1 MSFLDRLF
9 AAVALPK
16 VETPKVPRR
25 ALSLPSFLKSAP
37 NPANILPRD
46 DRRLANT
53 DVTTFRS
60 ESDSRATIR
69 KFVAASPD
77 LSAAVFAYLR
87 TGITDKYTAVAK
99 NMDGTFNP
107 EATATLQGVIQRMDV
122 LGDYRDGFI
131 GMNSIRSV
139 SESLAKEL
147 VMYGACAGELV
158 LDKTA
163 MPKRIQPVSVTQIQ
177 FKADKDGT
185 LKPIQK
191 TSTGEI
197 DLDQATFFYISLDQ
211 DSLDVYASSPI
222 ESAIQAVL
230 FSEEFTN
237 DLRRVIKKVIHPRQQ
252 VVIDEDKLR
261 KSIPQDI
268 INDPEQVTA
277 FFNSVISSIEQ
288 KLSNLR
294 PEDAIVT
301 LDTLGISLENNG
313 NASLS
318 DEYTFVKETAQG
330 RLAAST
336 KVPAIALGYSSASS
350 NIASTESLL
359 FMKNANGVVT
369 AKLNEF
375 FSRSFTLAVRLLGY
389 DVVVDFKYAPI
400 DLRPEIEQE
409 SFKQTRQMRTLEL
422 LSYGFLS
429 DEEAALELTGKLPP
443 AGFKPLSGT
452 LFHKSAPAADPAANA
467 DGSSNNG
474 SAFNKATD
482 PKTPTQGRGQNN
494 KKVESDTQE
503 IEAIS
508 EPQQPTF
515 VTPNITV
522 AIDNTQKAST
532 KLKMSRDEDG
542 NLNIE
547 RLENVG

>member
-9 AAVALPK
+9 AAVKLAP
-16 VETPKVPRR
+16 VEAPKVPRR
-25 ALSLPSFLKSAP
+25 ALALPSFLKSAP

>member
-1 MSFLDRLF
+1 MSFLDRIF
-9 AAVALPK
+9 AAVMPK
-16 VETPKVPRR
+16 VDTPKVSRK
-25 ALSLPSFLKSAP
+25 ALALPSFLKSAP
-37 NPANILPRD
+37 NPNNVLPRT
-46 DRRLANT
+46 DRNLANT
-53 DVTTFRS
+53 SVTTFRT
-60 ESDSRATIR
+60 ESDSRETIR

-87 TGITDKYTAVAK
+87 VGITDKYVAVAR
-99 NMDGTFNP
+99 NLDGTFNT
-107 EATATLQGVIQRMDV
+107 EATAALQAILQRMDV
-122 LGDYRDGFI
+122 LGSYSDGFSS
-131 GMNSIRSV
+131 GLSVRSL

-163 MPKRIQPVSVTQIQ
+163 MPKRIQPISVTQIQ

-185 LKPIQK
+185 LKPVQK

-197 DLDQATFFYISLDQ
+197 DLDFPNVFMVNLDQ
-211 DSLDVYASSPI
+211 DNLDVYSSSPI

-230 FSEEFTN
+230 FSEDFTN

-288 KLSNLR
+288 KLSGLK

-301 LDTLGISLENNG
+301 LDTLGITVEDHG
-313 NASLS
+313 NTALAS
-318 DEYTFVKETAQG
+318 EWTFIKETAQG

-336 KVPAIALGYSSASS
+336 KVPATALGYSSASS

-359 FMKNANGVVT
+359 FMKNATGVVT

-375 FSRSFTLAVRLLGY
+375 FSKILTLSVRLLGY

-400 DLRPEIEQE
+400 DLRPESELE
-409 SFKQTRQMRTLEL
+409 GFKAAKTSRVLDL
-422 LSYGFLS
+422 LSLGMIG
-429 DEEAALELTGKLPP
+429 DEEACLELTGKLPP
-443 AGFKPLSGT
+443 AGYKPLAGT
-452 LFHKSAPAADPAANA
+452 MFRSKSAVPDQN
-467 DGSSNNG
+467 DLNGNSSNQG
-474 SAFNKATD
+474 SALNKNLASD
-482 PKTPTQGRGQNN
+482 APTQTRGGN
-494 KKVESDTQE
+494 KKADAEFVE

>member
-1 MSFLDRLF
+1 MSIFDRIL
-9 AAVALPK
+9 AAVNLAPVEKPK
-16 VETPKVPRR
+16 APRR
-25 ALSLPSFLKSAP
+25 ALALPSYLKSAP
-37 NPANILPRD
+37 NPANVLPRTD
-46 DRRLANT
+46 ARLANT
-53 DVTTFRS
+53 DITTFRT

-87 TGITDKYTAVAK
+87 TGITDRYTAVAK
-99 NMDGTFNP
+99 NLDGTFNP
-107 EATATLQGVIQRMDV
+107 DATSALQAVIQRMDV

-158 LDKTA
+158 IDKSS
-163 MPKRIQPVSVTQIQ
+163 MPKRIQPISVTQIE

-185 LKPIQK
+185 LKPVQK
-191 TSTGEI
+191 TSTGEV
-197 DLDQATFFYISLDQ
+197 DLDYPTFFYTALDQ
-211 DSLDVYASSPI
+211 DTLDVYSSSPL
-222 ESAIQAVL
+222 ESSIQAVL
-230 FSEEFTN
+230 FSEDFTN

-252 VVIDEDKLR
+252 VVIDEEKLR

-268 INDPEQVTA
+268 INDPEAVTA
-277 FFNSVISSIEQ
+277 YFNSVISGIET
-288 KLSNLR
+288 KLSNLQ

-301 LDTLGISLENNG
+301 LDVLGISLENNG
-313 NASLS
+313 NVSIS
-318 DEYTFVKETAQG
+318 DEYQFIKETAQG

-375 FSRSFTLAVRLLGY
+375 FSRAFTLSLRLLGY

-409 SFKQTRQMRTLEL
+409 AYKQTRQMRTIEL

-429 DEEAALELTGKLPP
+429 DEEASLELTGKLPP
-443 AGFKPLSGT
+443 PGFKPLSGT
-452 LFHKSAPAADPAANA
+452 MFHKAAPKAETTDNA

-482 PKTPTQGRGQNN
+482 PKTPEQGRGGNN
-494 KKVESDTQE
+494 KKVEVE
-503 IEAIS
+503 EPAIEAA
-508 EPQQPTF
+508 QPTF

-522 AIDNTQKAST
+522 AIDNTQRTST
-532 KLKMSRDEDG
+532 KLKMQRDDDG
-542 NLNIE
+542 NLTIE
-547 RLENVG
+547 RMEDVG

>member
-9 AAVALPK
+9 AAVKLAP

-25 ALSLPSFLKSAP
+25 ALALPSFLKSAP
-37 NPANILPRD
+37 NPANILPRS
-46 DRRLANT
+46 DRALANT
-53 DVTTFRS
+53 DVTTFRT
-60 ESDSRATIR
+60 ESDSRETIR

-139 SESLAKEL
+139 SESLAKDL